1 MGARAKVVED
11 APLVGRQGVVIH
23 GSQSH
28 VEHAR
33 PSLLDIDDVPR
44 GEVDERGR
52 HGVVGHAEAVCQE
65 VDDRRRLV
73 AELER
78 PPPDRRLWRRPRPKG
93 EKRRREPEEPGPDGG
108 KRENEISVAEQA
120 GIVSAEADERS

>member
-1 MGARAKVVED
+1 
-11 APLVGRQGVVIH
+11 
-23 GSQSH
+23 
-28 VEHAR
+28 
-33 PSLLDIDDVPR
+33 
-44 GEVDERGR
+44 
-52 HGVVGHAEAVCQE
+52 VCQE
-65 VDDRRRLV
+65 VDDRRRLA

-78 PPPDRRLWRRPRPKG
+78 PRPDRRLRRRPGPKG